1 MFSQLK
7 TFIDILRFRSEQ
19 QPDSVAFT
27 YLDYGEYGELE
38 TKISYAQLDQQA
50 RSVAA
55 RLQSLKLSGQRV
67 LLIYPQGLEFIA
79 AFFGCMYAGAIAV
92 PVYPPGPRKPLDNLE
107 ALANNCKPAALLLS
121 KTMAS
126 SIGQRIH
133 HSSVFNSLPF
143 LITDEDN
150 YSQSELWEEF
160 HPEGEGIASLQ
171 YTSGSTGTPKGVVLS
186 HSNLVYNSELICQG
200 FGNTSSSIGVSWLPF
215 YHDMGLIGNI
225 LQPVYVGGRVV
236 LMSPMHF
243 IQQPLR
249 WLKAISHYRATTS
262 GGPNFAYEL
271 CINKIKPEQRE
282 ELALQSWEVAFSG
295 AETVRAETLA
305 KFKELF
311 GPCGFRSEAFF
322 PCYGMAEA
330 TLLITGGA
338 RQIQPQIRQVDK
350 DALTVGRVLSVT
362 SGAEVCDLVSCG
374 WTFPGQRV
382 LIVNPETLQPCAL
395 DEIGEIWV
403 SGPSVGQGYF
413 GLPELTERT
422 FAARLAGSNEGL
434 FLRTGDLGFLY
445 EGEIC
450 VTGRLKNLI
459 IIRGRNHYPQDLE
472 WTAAHSHPHVQREG
486 AVAFSIEVDDEEQLV
501 MVQEVERSHL
511 RKLNEDDVLNA
522 ITEAIIQQHELQPY
536 AVALIKPGSLPRT
549 SSGKV
554 QRSVCRSQFLEGSLK
569 LVAQGGA
576 AIIELS
582 AQPSLKGNETLS
594 PDASTIQR
602 WLVNKLAERMQLS
615 PERLDPGQSFV
626 RYRLDSLAAVE
637 LSGELGEWLG
647 RAVSP
652 TLIYDYPSPDVLARH
667 LAGEQIAKQVM
678 PEEGGSSN
686 ESIAVI
692 GMGCRFPGAHGPEAF
707 WELLREGVD
716 AITEVPSDR
725 WNIDSY
731 FDPTAGKPGKMSTRW
746 GGFLEQV
753 DHFDPQFFE
762 ISPREAKYMDPQ
774 QRVLLEVSWEALEHA
789 GRVPERLAGSQ
800 TGVFIGISNGDYS
813 RLQLDSPVTSDAYS
827 GTGNAFSIAANRVSY
842 FLDLQGPSWAVDTA
856 CSSSLVALHQA
867 CESLRK
873 GECHL
878 ALAGGVNLIL
888 TPQLS
893 ITFSQA
899 RMLAGDGRC
908 KPFDASA
915 DGYVR
920 SEGCGVIV
928 LKRLTDAL
936 SDGDNILA
944 VVRGSAVNQDGRSN
958 GLTAPNGPSQQR
970 VIRQAL
976 ENAGVAP
983 GQIGYIE
990 THGTGTPLGDP
1001 IEVNALQEVLLQ
1013 ERSSAERC
1021 WMGSVKANI
1030 GHLEAAAGIAGV
1042 IKAVLSLQ
1050 HEEIAPHINLKQL
1063 NEEIHLEGTLLSIP
1077 LQREL
1082 WLRGEKQRF
1091 AGVSSFGFGG
1101 TNAHIVLEE
1110 APPPAPIGREVERP
1124 SHLLALSAK
1133 DEKALREL
1141 AQCYEIF
1148 LTSNTEAS
1156 LADICFTANA
1166 GRSHFEHRLAVVAES
1181 PVQLREGLRG
1191 FTAGEHYEQRDRTPA
1206 RKSPKVAFLFTGQ
1219 GSQYL
1224 GMGRQLYD
1232 TEPTFR
1238 KTLDYCDSILSP
1250 YFEHSLL
1257 DILYASAANE
1267 SLLDETAYT
1276 QPILFAIEYA
1286 LAQLW
1291 KSWGIKPSVVIG
1303 HSLGEYVAACVAE
1316 VFSLEDGLKLIAE
1329 RSRLIQAL
1337 PPNGK
1342 MVAVF
1347 ADEARVAAAIQP
1359 HVQEVS
1365 IAAVNSPQNVVIA
1378 GLTWAVKAVV
1388 QSLEANGVETRPLK
1402 VSHAFHSVLIEP
1414 MLDSFEQHA
1423 SQIKFQAPSIP
1434 MISTLDGQPLP
1445 AGYVPDA
1452 SHWRRHARETMR
1464 FRSGIENLLEQG
1476 YELFLEIGPKS
1487 VLSKLGQQCNPEE
1500 TVVWLPSLASGKEDW
1515 QVMLESLA
1523 ALYRQGAAIHWDGFY
1538 QGYPCK
1544 QISLPTY
1551 PFQRRS
1557 YWLDEGRLTM
1567 QGKQVQ
1573 SEEQPLVPASTETDF
1588 MSAFSETN
1596 NHGKQNGNNRELA
1609 SETVRESVVTQQLQI
1624 MSQMSQ
1630 IMSQQLEV
1638 LRGDGLSEESSLASQ
1653 IRQSQDA
1660 RPFKPLSISRVET
1673 SQLREVKR
1681 QQPHSGSNEAELR
1694 AKISKVTKQSNKQ
1707 AAGFWERPKSKP
1719 SFIHGQHET
1728 QERSLNAQ
1736 KEMLFSLYYFGEYE
1750 AEFSSNK
1757 YDLLFEGSRF
1767 ADQHDFT
1774 AVWIPERH
1782 FHSFGGFSPNP
1793 SVLGAALAKETEH
1806 IQIRAGSTVLPLHHP
1821 VRVAEEWSVVDNL
1834 SKGRVGIAF
1843 ASGWHAND
1851 FIFAPESYGNH
1862 RELMFEGIEV
1872 VRKLWHGDS
1881 VQFQDGAGKNIDVK
1895 IFPMPVQSDL
1905 PTWLTIVNNPETYIR
1920 AGEIGAGILTN
1931 LMGQTIED
1939 LASNIALYR
1948 KSLSEHGY
1956 APESGQVAVL
1966 LHTFVGDDDALTRE
1980 KARAPFCNYL
1990 ESSIG
1995 LFKNLIK
2002 SQGLAV
2008 DLDRL
2013 TEEDKNYILAT
2024 AYERYVQTSALIGTP
2039 ESCSKIIDNLM
2050 AAGVDEVGCFIDFG
2064 VDSDSVLEHLPCL
2077 NMLRERHQNRESES
2091 LSTSQV
2097 EPLQPRKLSQRYGTQ
2112 SNLAK
2117 TAEKSQKES
2126 SSEKQ
2131 ECIYRLS
2138 WLPQALPSASTP
2150 AASKG
2155 SWLVFCDNEERG
2167 NALAE
2172 RFRHQNQ
2179 DCLLVYTSKDFTS
2192 QAPGVWGLDPSRA
2205 DHFTQLTDAI
2215 SEVQLQGVMYL
2226 WSLQAPATD
2235 ALDEATLE
2243 RSQDLCCIGVL
2254 HLVQVLSRRPNAC
2267 KLWLVSRSAVAVD
2280 EMPRPLALSQAPLW
2294 GIGKVIALEHP
2305 ELWGSSIDLDAE
2317 PWPNEEET
2325 LLSVVFEETGE
2336 EQQAF
2341 RQGQR
2346 YVARLVKAEPPSPR
2360 PLDLPGTCLIT
2371 GGLGALGLEVAAWL
2385 VQQGVHSLALVGR
2398 REPSE
2403 EARVAIAAME
2413 QCGTRVLVLA
2423 ADVGDKQQM
2432 TRVFDEIAA
2441 KLPPLEGIIHAAGV
2455 PGFQNITELQPDEML
2470 AVLRPKVSGAWVLH
2484 QLSQGLDL
2492 KLFVCFS
2499 SIASLWGSK
2508 GQAHYAA
2515 ANHFLDVFTHYRHGL
2530 GLPGLS
2536 VNWGPWNCGMTVPL
2550 QQYLNSMG
2558 IEALQPEQ
2566 ALKNLSALLA
2576 TEWPQ
2581 AALVSVVDWGIFR
2594 DIYEVRGSGSLF
2606 SLLPSYTAARSVRR
2620 RPSTMRNKI
2629 EAAPSGE
2636 RHHLLMKYLYDEVA
2650 QILHLES
2657 EASLD
2662 SQKGFAQMGMDSLMA
2677 IELRNRLEDGLGC
2690 SLPVTLAFEASN
2702 IEQLASHLAHKVFDW
2717 QAPGQT
2723 TNDIHEQPLAK
2734 VEQTEVEGIEAD
2746 IAQELATIEQLIRGT
2761 SK

>member
-1 MFSQLK
+1 MS
-7 TFIDILRFRSEQ
+7 DVSEREQ
-19 QPDSVAFT
+19 
-27 YLDYGEYGELE
+27 
-38 TKISYAQLDQQA
+38 
-50 RSVAA
+50 
-55 RLQSLKLSGQRV
+55 KLSESQR
-67 LLIYPQGLEFIA
+67 
-79 AFFGCMYAGAIAV
+79 
-92 PVYPPGPRKPLDNLE
+92 
-107 ALANNCKPAALLLS
+107 LLLAL
-121 KTMAS
+121 KKARTKLDGFEQAK
-126 SIGQRIH
+126 
-133 HSSVFNSLPF
+133 
-143 LITDEDN
+143 
-150 YSQSELWEEF
+150 SE
-160 HPEGEGIASLQ
+160 PIA
-171 YTSGSTGTPKGVVLS
+171 
-186 HSNLVYNSELICQG
+186 I
-200 FGNTSSSIGVSWLPF
+200 
-215 YHDMGLIGNI
+215 
-225 LQPVYVGGRVV
+225 
-236 LMSPMHF
+236 
-243 IQQPLR
+243 
-249 WLKAISHYRATTS
+249 
-262 GGPNFAYEL
+262 
-271 CINKIKPEQRE
+271 
-282 ELALQSWEVAFSG
+282 
-295 AETVRAETLA
+295 
-305 KFKELF
+305 
-311 GPCGFRSEAFF
+311 
-322 PCYGMAEA
+322 
-330 TLLITGGA
+330 
-338 RQIQPQIRQVDK
+338 
-350 DALTVGRVLSVT
+350 
-362 SGAEVCDLVSCG
+362 
-374 WTFPGQRV
+374 
-382 LIVNPETLQPCAL
+382 
-395 DEIGEIWV
+395 
-403 SGPSVGQGYF
+403 
-413 GLPELTERT
+413 
-422 FAARLAGSNEGL
+422 
-434 FLRTGDLGFLY
+434 
-445 EGEIC
+445 
-450 VTGRLKNLI
+450 
-459 IIRGRNHYPQDLE
+459 
-472 WTAAHSHPHVQREG
+472 
-486 AVAFSIEVDDEEQLV
+486 
-501 MVQEVERSHL
+501 
-511 RKLNEDDVLNA
+511 
-522 ITEAIIQQHELQPY
+522 
-536 AVALIKPGSLPRT
+536 
-549 SSGKV
+549 
-554 QRSVCRSQFLEGSLK
+554 
-569 LVAQGGA
+569 
-576 AIIELS
+576 
-582 AQPSLKGNETLS
+582 
-594 PDASTIQR
+594 
-602 WLVNKLAERMQLS
+602 
-615 PERLDPGQSFV
+615 
-626 RYRLDSLAAVE
+626 
-637 LSGELGEWLG
+637 
-647 RAVSP
+647 
-652 TLIYDYPSPDVLARH
+652 
-667 LAGEQIAKQVM
+667 
-678 PEEGGSSN
+678 
-686 ESIAVI
+686 I
-692 GMGCRFPGAHGPEAF
+692 GMGCRFPGQADSPEAF
-707 WELLREGVD
+707 WRLLRDGVD

-731 FDPTAGKPGKMSTRW
+731 FDPTAGMPGKMSTRW

-753 DHFDPQFFE
+753 DHFDPLFFE

-774 QRVLLEVSWEALEHA
+774 QRLLLEVSWEALEHA
-789 GRVPERLAGSQ
+789 GQAPECLAGSQ
-800 TGVFIGISNGDYS
+800 TGVFMGISNSDYS
-813 RLQLDSPVTSDAYS
+813 RLQLDQLDQPATTDVYS
-827 GTGNAFSIAANRVSY
+827 GTGNAFSIAANRLSY

-867 CESLRK
+867 CQSLRK
-873 GECHL
+873 GECNL
-878 ALAGGVNLIL
+878 ALVGGVNLIL
-888 TPQLS
+888 TPQLT

-899 RMLAGDGRC
+899 RMLAADGRC
-908 KPFDASA
+908 KTFDASA
-915 DGYVR
+915 DGFVR
-920 SEGCGVIV
+920 SEGCGVVV
-928 LKRLTDAL
+928 LKRLSDAL
-936 SDGDNILA
+936 SDGNNILA
-944 VVRGSAVNQDGRSN
+944 VVRGSAVNQDGRSI
-958 GLTAPNGPSQQR
+958 GLTAPNSLSQQK

-983 GQIGYIE
+983 KQIGYVE

-1013 ERSSAERC
+1013 ERDSAERC

-1042 IKAVLSLQ
+1042 IKTVLSLQ
-1050 HEEIAPHINLKQL
+1050 HEEIAPHVHLKQL
-1063 NEEIHLEGTLLSIP
+1063 NEEIHLEDTPLSIP
-1077 LQREL
+1077 LQREP
-1082 WLRGEKQRF
+1082 WLRGERQRF

-1101 TNAHIVLEE
+1101 TNAHIVFEE
-1110 APPPAPIGREVERP
+1110 APPPALIGKEVKRP
-1124 SHLLALSAK
+1124 NHLLALSAK
-1133 DEKALREL
+1133 DEEALQEL
-1141 AQCYEIF
+1141 AQRYEIF

-1166 GRSHFEHRLAVVAES
+1166 GRSHFEHRLAVVAKS
-1181 PVQLREGLRG
+1181 PMQMREGLRA
-1191 FTAGEHYEQRDRTPA
+1191 FTAGEHPEQRGQATA
-1206 RKSPKVAFLFTGQ
+1206 RKSPKIAFLFTGQ

-1232 TEPTFR
+1232 AEPQFR

-1291 KSWGIKPSVVIG
+1291 KSWGIEPSVVIG
-1303 HSLGEYVAACVAE
+1303 HSLGEYVAACVAG

-1347 ADEARVAAAIQP
+1347 ADEAQVAAAIQP

-1378 GLTWAVKAVV
+1378 GLTWAVEAVV
-1388 QSLEANGVETRPLK
+1388 QSLEADGVETRPLK

-1434 MISTLDGQPLP
+1434 MISTLNGQPLP

-1452 SHWRRHARETMR
+1452 PHWRRHARETVR
-1464 FRSGIENLLEQG
+1464 FRSGMENLFKQG

-1500 TVVWLPSLASGKEDW
+1500 TVVWLPSLASGKEDG

-1523 ALYRQGAAIHWDGFY
+1523 ALYRQGAAINWDGFY
-1538 QGYPCK
+1538 QDYPCK
-1544 QISLPTY
+1544 KISLPTY
-1551 PFQRRS
+1551 PFQRRR

-1567 QGKQVQ
+1567 PSKQVQ
-1573 SEEQPLVPASTETDF
+1573 SEEQPLVPVPPETDS
-1588 MSAFSETN
+1588 MSPISEIN
-1596 NHGKQNGNNRELA
+1596 GYGKQNGNNKEIV

-1638 LRGDGLSEESSLASQ
+1638 LRSDGSSKESSLASQ

-1660 RPFKPLSISRVET
+1660 LKPLSFSRVEPPQPRKV
-1673 SQLREVKR
+1673 SQ
-1681 QQPHSGSNEAELR
+1681 QQPQSENNEVEPR
-1694 AKISKVTKQSNKQ
+1694 TKISTKQTT
-1707 AAGFWERPKSKP
+1707 GFWERHKSKP

-1728 QERSLNAQ
+1728 NERSLNAQ

-1750 AEFSSNK
+1750 AEFSNDK

-1793 SVLGAALAKETEH
+1793 SVLGAALAKETER

-1821 VRVAEEWSVVDNL
+1821 IRVAEEWSVVDNL

-1851 FIFAPESYGNH
+1851 FVFAPESYGNH

-1881 VQFQDGAGKNIDVK
+1881 VQFQDGAGKNIDIK

-1905 PTWLTIVNNPETYIR
+1905 PTWLTIVNNPETYIK

-1966 LHTFVGDDDALTRE
+1966 LHTFVGNDDALTRE

-1990 ESSIG
+1990 NSSVG

-2024 AYERYVQTSALIGTP
+2024 AYERYVQSSALIGTP

-2064 VDSDSVLEHLPCL
+2064 IDSDSVLEHLPYL
-2077 NMLRERHQNRESES
+2077 NMLRERHQDRESEA
-2091 LSTSQV
+2091 LSISQV

-2117 TAEKSQKES
+2117 PAEKSQKES
-2126 SSEKQ
+2126 SLREQ
-2131 ECIYRLS
+2131 ECIYQLS
-2138 WLPQALPSASTP
+2138 WLPQALPPASTP

-2172 RFRHQNQ
+2172 RFRQQNQ
-2179 DCLLVYTSKDFTS
+2179 DCLLVYTSEEFTN

-2205 DHFTQLTDAI
+2205 DHFTQLADAI
-2215 SEVQLQGVMYL
+2215 AEVQLQGVMYL
-2226 WSLQAPATD
+2226 WGLQAPATD
-2235 ALDEATLE
+2235 ALDESTLE
-2243 RSQDLCCIGVL
+2243 QSQDLCCVGVL
-2254 HLVQVLSRRPNAC
+2254 HLVQTLSRRPDAC
-2267 KLWLVSRSAVAVD
+2267 KLWLVSRAAVAVD

-2305 ELWGSSIDLDAE
+2305 ELWGGSIDLDTE
-2317 PWPNEEET
+2317 PWANEEEA

-2360 PLDLPGTCLIT
+2360 PLDLQGTCLIT

-2403 EARVAIAAME
+2403 EAQVAIAAME
-2413 QCGTRVLVLA
+2413 QCGARVLVLA

-2441 KLPPLEGIIHAAGV
+2441 NLPPLEGIIHAAGV
-2455 PGFQNITELQPDEML
+2455 PGFQNITELQSDEML
-2470 AVLRPKVSGAWVLH
+2470 AVLRPKILGAWVLH
-2484 QLSQGLDL
+2484 QLSQELDL

-2515 ANHFLDVFTHYRHGL
+2515 ANHFLDVFAHYRRHDL

-2581 AALVSVVDWGIFR
+2581 AALVSVVDWGRFR
-2594 DIYEVRGSGSLF
+2594 DIYEVKGSGSLF

-2620 RPSTMRNKI
+2620 RPSTMRSKI

-2636 RHHLLMKYLYDEVA
+2636 RHRLLLKYLYDEVA

-2657 EASLD
+2657 GTSLD

-2723 TNDIHEQPLAK
+2723 TTDIHEQPRAK
-2734 VEQTEVEGIEAD
+2734 VEQTVVEGVEAD

>member
-1 MFSQLK
+1 MKYMPIQFK

-19 QPDSVAFT
+19 QPDSIAFT
-27 YLDYGEYGELE
+27 YLDHGEYGELE
-38 TKISYAQLDQQA
+38 TEISYAQLDHQA
-50 RSVAA
+50 RSIAA
-55 RLQSLKLSGQRV
+55 RLQSLKLIGQRV
-67 LLIYPQGLEFIA
+67 LLIYPQGLEFVA

-92 PVYPPGPRKPLDNLE
+92 PVYPPGARKPLDNLE
-107 ALANNCKPAALLLS
+107 ALANNCQPAALLLS
-121 KTMAS
+121 KMMAS

-133 HSSVFNSLPF
+133 QSSAFNSLPF

-150 YSQSELWEEF
+150 YSQSELWKEF
-160 HPEGEGIASLQ
+160 HPEGDGLASLQ
-171 YTSGSTGTPKGVVLS
+171 YTSGSTGSPKGVVLS
-186 HSNLVYNSELICQG
+186 HSNLVYNSELIRQG

-271 CINKIKPEQRE
+271 CIRKIKPEQRE
-282 ELALQSWEVAFSG
+282 ELALESWEVAFSG

-305 KFKELF
+305 KFEELF
-311 GPCGFRSEAFF
+311 APCGFRSEAFF

-338 RQIQPQIRQVDK
+338 RQIQPRIRQVDK
-350 DALTVGRVLSVT
+350 DALTAGRVLPATPV
-362 SGAEVCDLVSCG
+362 AETCDLVSCG

-382 LIVNPETLQPCAL
+382 LVVNPETCQPCAL

-403 SGPSVGQGYF
+403 GGPSIGQGYF

-422 FAARLAGSNEGL
+422 FAAHLTGSDEGP

-450 VTGRLKNLI
+450 VTGRLKDLI

-486 AVAFSIEVDDEEQLV
+486 AVAFSIEIGGEEQLV
-501 MVQEVERSHL
+501 IVQEVERSQL
-511 RKLNEDDVLNA
+511 RKLKEDDVLSA
-522 ITEAIIQQHELQPY
+522 ITEAIIRQHELQPY
-536 AVALIKPGSLPRT
+536 AVVLIKPGSLPRT

-554 QRSVCRSQFLEGSLK
+554 QRSLCRSQFLEGLLK
-569 LVAQGGA
+569 LVAQGGGA
-576 AIIELS
+576 TIEPS
-582 AQPSLKGNETLS
+582 TKHSLKDGETLS
-594 PDASTIQR
+594 PDAITIR
-602 WLVNKLAERMQLS
+602 SWLLSRLAERLKLS
-615 PERLDPGQSFV
+615 PESVDPRQPFV
-626 RYRLDSLAAVE
+626 SYRLDSLAAVE

-647 RAVSP
+647 HAVSP
-652 TLIYDYPSPDVLARH
+652 TLIYDYPSPDVLACH
-667 LAGEQIAKQVM
+667 LAAEQIDELVA
-678 PEEGGSSN
+678 PEAGSPSN
-686 ESIAVI
+686 EVADEGIAVI

-707 WELLREGVD
+707 WELLRDGVD
-716 AITEVPSDR
+716 TITEVPPDR
-725 WNIDSY
+725 WDIDSY
-731 FDPTAGKPGKMSTRW
+731 YDPTAGKPGKMSTRW

-762 ISPREAKYMDPQ
+762 ISPREAERMDPQ
-774 QRVLLEVSWEALEHA
+774 QRLLLEVSWEALENA
-789 GRVPERLAGSQ
+789 GQAPERLAGSQ

-813 RLQLDSPVTSDAYS
+813 RLQDHPTTSDIYS
-827 GTGNAFSIAANRVSY
+827 GTGNAFSIAANRLSY

-873 GECHL
+873 GACHL

-899 RMLAGDGRC
+899 RMLAADGRC
-908 KPFDASA
+908 KTFDAGA

-920 SEGCGVIV
+920 SEGCGVVV
-928 LKRLTDAL
+928 LKRLADAL
-936 SDGDNILA
+936 SDGNSILA
-944 VVRGSAVNQDGRSN
+944 VIRGSAVNQDGRSN
-958 GLTAPNGPSQQR
+958 GLTAPNGPSQKR

-976 ENAGVAP
+976 ANAGVAP
-983 GQIGYIE
+983 GQVGYVE
-990 THGTGTPLGDP
+990 THGTGTSLGDP
-1001 IEVNALQEVLLQ
+1001 IEVKALQEVLLQ
-1013 ERSSAERC
+1013 ERDPAERC

-1042 IKAVLSLQ
+1042 IKTVLSLQ
-1050 HEEIAPHINLKQL
+1050 HQEIAPHVHLKKL
-1063 NEEIHLEGTLLSIP
+1063 NEQIHLEGTPLSIP
-1077 LQREL
+1077 LQREP
-1082 WLRGEKQRF
+1082 WLRGLKQRF

-1101 TNAHIVLEE
+1101 TNAHIILEE
-1110 APPPAPIGREVERP
+1110 APLPAPIAAEVERP
-1124 SHLLALSAK
+1124 SHLLTLSAK
-1133 DEKALREL
+1133 NEKALREL
-1141 AQCYEIF
+1141 AQRYEEF
-1148 LTSNTEAS
+1148 LTSNAEAS
-1156 LADICFTANA
+1156 LADVCFTANT
-1166 GRSHFEHRLAVVAES
+1166 GRAHFDHRLAVVAES
-1181 PVQLREGLRG
+1181 PVQLLEGLRA
-1191 FTAGEHYEQRDRTPA
+1191 FTAGEHPEQRDLTTA
-1206 RKSPKVAFLFTGQ
+1206 RKSPKIALLFTGQ
-1219 GSQYL
+1219 GAQYV

-1232 TEPTFR
+1232 TEPKFR
-1238 KTLDYCDSILSP
+1238 KTLDYCDLILRP

-1257 DILYASAANE
+1257 DALYASPGNE
-1267 SLLDETAYT
+1267 ALLDETAYT

-1291 KSWGIKPSVVIG
+1291 KSWGIEPSVVMG
-1303 HSLGEYVAACVAE
+1303 HSLGEYVAACVAG

-1337 PPNGK
+1337 PKNGT

-1347 ADEARVAAAIQP
+1347 ANEARVVAAIQP
-1359 HVQEVS
+1359 HAQEVS
-1365 IAAVNSPQNVVIA
+1365 IATVNSPQNVVIS
-1378 GLTWAVKAVV
+1378 GVTWAVEAVV
-1388 QSLEANGVETRPLK
+1388 QSLEADGVEIRPLK
-1402 VSHAFHSVLIEP
+1402 VSHAFHSVLMEP
-1414 MLDSFEQHA
+1414 MLDSFEQLA
-1423 SQIKFQAPSIP
+1423 SQVKFQAPSIP
-1434 MISTLDGQPLP
+1434 MISTLNGQPLP
-1445 AGYVPDA
+1445 AGYIPDA
-1452 SHWRRHARETMR
+1452 SHWRHHTRGTVR
-1464 FRSGIENLLEQG
+1464 FMSGMENLLEQG

-1487 VLSKLGQQCNPEE
+1487 ILSKLGQQCNQEE
-1500 TVVWLPSLASGKEDW
+1500 TVVWLPSLASGREDW

-1523 ALYRQGAAIHWDGFY
+1523 ALYRQGIAINWDGFY

-1551 PFQRRS
+1551 PFQRRR
-1557 YWLDEGRLTM
+1557 YWLDEGKLPM
-1567 QGKQVQ
+1567 QSKQAQ
-1573 SEEQPLVPASTETDF
+1573 SEETPLFPVSPGTDLAS
-1588 MSAFSETN
+1588 AISEMN
-1596 NHGKQNGNNRELA
+1596 SHGKHNGNNREIV
-1609 SETVRESVVTQQLQI
+1609 SEAVRENVVTQQLHI

-1638 LRGDGLSEESSLASQ
+1638 LRGNDLSGESSLASQ

-1660 RPFKPLSISRVET
+1660 QTFNPLST
-1673 SQLREVKR
+1673 SQVEPPQPRKLSQ
-1681 QQPHSGSNEAELR
+1681 QQPPSNKNEVST
-1694 AKISKVTKQSNKQ
+1694 KISKVAQQPT
-1707 AAGFWERPKSKP
+1707 GFWERHKAKP
-1719 SFIHGQHET
+1719 SFISHQHET
-1728 QERSLNAQ
+1728 QERSLNPD

-1750 AEFSSNK
+1750 AEFSNNK
-1757 YDLLFEGSRF
+1757 YALLFEGSRF
-1767 ADQHDFT
+1767 ADQHGFT

-1793 SVLGAALAKETEH
+1793 SVIGAALARETKH

-1821 VRVAEEWSVVDNL
+1821 IRVAEEWSVVDNL

-1851 FIFAPESYGNH
+1851 FVFAPESYGNH

-1872 VRKLWHGDS
+1872 VRKLWQGES
-1881 VQFQDGAGKNIDVK
+1881 IQFQDGAGKNIDVK

-1920 AGEIGAGILTN
+1920 AGEMGVGILTN

-1966 LHTFVGDDDALTRE
+1966 LHTFVGNDDAVTRE
-1980 KARAPFCNYL
+1980 KARVPFCNYL
-1990 ESSIG
+1990 NSSIG
-1995 LFKNLIK
+1995 LFKNLIR

-2013 TEEDKNYILAT
+2013 TEEDKDYILAT

-2039 ESCSKIIDNLM
+2039 ESCSKIIDNLRL
-2050 AAGVDEVGCFIDFG
+2050 AGVDEVGCFIDFG
-2064 VDSDSVLEHLPCL
+2064 IDSDAVLDHLLDL
-2077 NMLRERHQNRESES
+2077 NILKERHQNRESGSISVPQVELPPRRKLNPQQSDSSIVDS
-2091 LSTSQV
+2091 LSQ
-2097 EPLQPRKLSQRYGTQ
+2097 EQ
-2112 SNLAK
+2112 
-2117 TAEKSQKES
+2117 ES
-2126 SSEKQ
+2126 
-2131 ECIYRLS
+2131 IYRLS
-2138 WLPQALPSASTP
+2138 WLPQALPPSIPPST
-2150 AASKG
+2150 ARST
-2155 SWLVFCDNEERG
+2155 WLVFCDNEERG
-2167 NALAE
+2167 HRLTE
-2172 RFRHQNQ
+2172 GFRHQNQ
-2179 DCLLVYTSKDFTS
+2179 DCLLVYTSEEFTN

-2205 DHFTQLTDAI
+2205 DHFTQLADAI
-2215 SEVQLQGVMYL
+2215 AEVYLKGVMYL
-2226 WSLQAPATD
+2226 WGLQASATD
-2235 ALDEATLE
+2235 VDEATLE
-2243 RSQDLCCIGVL
+2243 QSQVLCCVGVL
-2254 HLVQVLSRRPNAC
+2254 HLVQVLSCRPDAC

-2305 ELWGSSIDLDAE
+2305 ELWGGSIDLDAE
-2317 PWPNEEET
+2317 PWANEEET
-2325 LLSVVFEETGE
+2325 LLSVVFENTGE

-2346 YVARLVKAEPPSPR
+2346 YVARLVKAKPPSPR

-2398 REPSE
+2398 GAPSE

-2413 QCGTRVLVLA
+2413 QCGAQVLVLM

-2432 TRVFDEIAA
+2432 ARAFDEIAA
-2441 KLPPLEGIIHAAGV
+2441 NLPPLEGIIHAAGV
-2455 PGFQNITELQPDEML
+2455 PGFQNITELQSDEIL
-2470 AVLRPKVSGAWVLH
+2470 AVLRPKVLGAWVLH

-2515 ANHFLDVFTHYRHGL
+2515 ANHFLDVFAHYRHGL
-2530 GLPGLS
+2530 GLPALS

-2550 QQYLNSMG
+2550 QQYLNRMG
-2558 IEALQPEQ
+2558 IEALQPER
-2566 ALKNLSALLA
+2566 ALKNLSALLT

-2581 AALVSVVDWGIFR
+2581 AAVVSVVDWGMFR
-2594 DIYEVRGSGSLF
+2594 DIYEVKGSGSLF
-2606 SLLPSYTAARSVRR
+2606 SLLPGYTAARSDRL
-2620 RPSTMRNKI
+2620 RPSKMRTKI
-2629 EAAPSGE
+2629 ESAPSGE
-2636 RHHLLMKYLYDEVA
+2636 RHRLLMKYLYDEVA
-2650 QILHLES
+2650 QILHLDS

-2690 SLPVTLAFEASN
+2690 ALPVTLAFEASN
-2702 IEQLASHLAHKVFDW
+2702 IEQLANHLAHKVFDW

-2723 TNDIHEQPLAK
+2723 TGIHKQPLAT
-2734 VEQTEVEGIEAD
+2734 VEQTAVEGIEAD

>member
-1 MFSQLK
+1 MKPVSIQFK
-7 TFIDILRFRSEQ
+7 TFVDILRFRSEH

-27 YLDYGEYGELE
+27 YLDYGDYGELE
-38 TKISYAQLDQQA
+38 TEVSYGQLDSQA
-50 RSVAA
+50 RSIAA
-55 RLQSLKLSGQRV
+55 KLQLSKLIGQRV

-79 AFFGCMYAGAIAV
+79 AFFGCLYAGAIAV

-107 ALANNCKPAALLLS
+107 ALANSCQPAALLLS
-121 KTMAS
+121 KTMFS
-126 SIGQRIH
+126 SIGQRLH
-133 HSSVFNSLPF
+133 QSSAFNSLPF

-150 YSQSELWEEF
+150 YAESELWKEF
-160 HPEGEGIASLQ
+160 HPEGDVLASLQ
-171 YTSGSTGTPKGVVLS
+171 YTSGSTGSPKGVVLS
-186 HSNLVYNSELICQG
+186 HSNLVYNSELIRQG

-215 YHDMGLIGNI
+215 YHDMGLIGNV

-243 IQQPLR
+243 IQRPLR

-271 CINKIKPEQRE
+271 CIHKIKPAQRE
-282 ELALQSWEVAFSG
+282 ELALESWEVAFSG

-311 GPCGFRSEAFF
+311 SPCGFRSEAFF

-338 RQIQPQIRQVDK
+338 RQIQPRIRQVDK
-350 DALTVGRVLSVT
+350 DALTSGRVLPVT
-362 SGAEVCDLVSCG
+362 PDAETCDLVSCG

-382 LIVNPETLQPCAL
+382 LVVNPETCQPCAP

-403 SGPSVGQGYF
+403 SGPSIGQGYF

-422 FAARLAGSNEGL
+422 FAARLADSNEGP

-450 VTGRLKNLI
+450 VTGRLKDLI

-472 WTAAHSHPHVQREG
+472 WTAAHSHPHLQREG
-486 AVAFSIEVDDEEQLV
+486 TAAFSIEAAGEEQLV
-501 MVQEVERSHL
+501 IVQEVERSQL
-511 RKLNEDDVLNA
+511 RKLKEDDVLSA
-522 ITEAIIQQHELQPY
+522 ITEAIIRQHELQPY
-536 AVALIKPGSLPRT
+536 AVVLIKPGNLPRT
-549 SSGKV
+549 SSGKL
-554 QRSVCRSQFLEGSLK
+554 QRSLCRNQYLEGSLK

-576 AIIELS
+576 ATIETS
-582 AQPSLKGNETLS
+582 TKHSLKDNETLS
-594 PDASTIQR
+594 PDAITIR
-602 WLVNKLAERMQLS
+602 SWLVSRLAERLKLS
-615 PERLDPGQSFV
+615 PESIDPRQSFV
-626 RYRLDSLAAVE
+626 SYRLDSLAAVE

-647 RAVSP
+647 RVVSP
-652 TLIYDYPSPDVLARH
+652 TLIYDYPSPDALACH
-667 LAGEQIAKQVM
+667 LAGEKTDKQVAGS
-678 PEEGGSSN
+678 PVDEGTDEG
-686 ESIAVI
+686 IAVI
-692 GMGCRFPGAHGPEAF
+692 GIGCRFPGAHGPEAF
-707 WELLREGVD
+707 WELLRNGVD
-716 AITEVPSDR
+716 AIAEVPADR
-725 WNIDSY
+725 WDIDSY
-731 FDPTAGKPGKMSTRW
+731 YDPTPGMPGKMSTRW

-753 DHFDPQFFE
+753 AHFDPLFFE
-762 ISPREAKYMDPQ
+762 ISPREAERMDPQ
-774 QRVLLEVSWEALEHA
+774 QRLLLEVSWEALENA
-789 GRVPERLAGSQ
+789 GQATERLAGSQ

-813 RLQLDSPVTSDAYS
+813 RLLLDHPTPSDIYS
-827 GTGNAFSIAANRVSY
+827 GTGNAFSIAANRLSY

-873 GECHL
+873 GACHL

-899 RMLAGDGRC
+899 RMLSTDGRC
-908 KPFDASA
+908 KTFDASA

-920 SEGCGVIV
+920 SEGCGVVV
-928 LKRLTDAL
+928 LKRLSDAL
-936 SDGDNILA
+936 SDGNNILA
-944 VVRGSAVNQDGRSN
+944 VIRGSAVNQDGRSN

-976 ENAGVAP
+976 DNAGVAP
-983 GQIGYIE
+983 GQIGYVE
-990 THGTGTPLGDP
+990 THGTGTSLGDP

-1013 ERSSAERC
+1013 ERDDTECC

-1042 IKAVLSLQ
+1042 IKTVLSLQ
-1050 HEEIAPHINLKQL
+1050 HEEIAPHVHLKQL
-1063 NEEIHLEGTLLSIP
+1063 NEQIHLEGTPLSIP
-1077 LQREL
+1077 LQREP

-1101 TNAHIVLEE
+1101 TNAHIILEE
-1110 APPPAPIGREVERP
+1110 APSSATMAEEVKRP
-1124 SHLLALSAK
+1124 RHLLTLSAK
-1133 DEKALREL
+1133 NEKALREL
-1141 AQCYEIF
+1141 AQRYEGF

-1156 LADICFTANA
+1156 LADVCFTANT
-1166 GRSHFEHRLAVVAES
+1166 GRSHFDHRLAVVAES
-1181 PVQLREGLRG
+1181 PKQLRERLRA
-1191 FTAGEHYEQRDRTPA
+1191 FTAGKQPERRDQSNV
-1206 RKSPKVAFLFTGQ
+1206 RKSSKIAFLFTGQ
-1219 GSQYL
+1219 GSQYV

-1232 TEPTFR
+1232 TEPQFR
-1238 KTLDYCDSILSP
+1238 KTLDYCDSILRP
-1250 YFEHSLL
+1250 YLEHSLL
-1257 DILYASAANE
+1257 DILYASAGNE
-1267 SLLDETAYT
+1267 SLLNETAFT

-1291 KSWGIKPSVVIG
+1291 KSWGIEPSVVIG
-1303 HSLGEYVAACVAE
+1303 HSLGEYVAACVAG
-1316 VFSLEDGLKLIAE
+1316 VFSLEDGLKLIIE

-1337 PPNGK
+1337 PRNGK

-1347 ADEARVAAAIQP
+1347 ADEARVTAAIQP
-1359 HVQEVS
+1359 HAQEVS
-1365 IAAVNSPQNVVIA
+1365 IATVNSPQNVVIS
-1378 GLTWAVKAVV
+1378 GVTWAVEAVA
-1388 QSLEANGVETRPLK
+1388 QSLVADGVEIRPLK
-1402 VSHAFHSVLIEP
+1402 VSHAFHSALIEP
-1414 MLDSFEQHA
+1414 MLDSFEQLA

-1434 MISTLDGQPLP
+1434 MISTLNGRQLP
-1445 AGYVPDA
+1445 VGDVPDA
-1452 SHWRRHARETMR
+1452 DHWRNHARGTVR
-1464 FRSGIENLLEQG
+1464 FMSGMENLFEQG

-1487 VLSKLGQQCNPEE
+1487 ILSKLGEQCNQKE
-1500 TVVWLPSLASGKEDW
+1500 TAVWLPSLAASQEDW
-1515 QVMLESLA
+1515 PVMLESLA
-1523 ALYRQGAAIHWDGFY
+1523 ALYRQGTAINWDGFY
-1538 QGYPCK
+1538 QDYRGK

-1551 PFQRRS
+1551 PFQRRR
-1557 YWLDEGRLTM
+1557 YWLDEGKFTIR
-1567 QGKQVQ
+1567 GKQVQ
-1573 SEEQPLVPASTETDF
+1573 SEEPPLLPVSPGTDF
-1588 MSAFSETN
+1588 VSVVSEIN
-1596 NHGKQNGNNRELA
+1596 SHGKHNGNNKEIV
-1609 SETVRESVVTQQLQI
+1609 SEAVREDVITQQLHV

-1638 LRGDGLSEESSLASQ
+1638 LRGDGLSEKSSSASQ

-1660 RPFKPLSISRVET
+1660 LKPFSVSRVEPPQPRKV
-1673 SQLREVKR
+1673 SQ
-1681 QQPHSGSNEAELR
+1681 QQPQPSKSEVST
-1694 AKISKVTKQSNKQ
+1694 KISKVTQQ
-1707 AAGFWERPKSKP
+1707 PTGFWERNKSKP
-1719 SFIHGQHET
+1719 SFISRQHET
-1728 QERSLNAQ
+1728 QERSLNAE

-1750 AEFSSNK
+1750 AEFSNNK

-1767 ADQHDFT
+1767 ADQHGFT

-1793 SVLGAALAKETEH
+1793 SVLGAALARETKQ

-1821 VRVAEEWSVVDNL
+1821 IRVAEEWSVVDNL

-1851 FIFAPESYGNH
+1851 FVFSPESYGNH

-1872 VRKLWHGDS
+1872 VRKLWQGES
-1881 VQFQDGAGKNIDVK
+1881 IQFQDGAGKNIDVK

-1966 LHTFVGDDDALTRE
+1966 LHTFVGNDDARTRE
-1980 KARAPFCNYL
+1980 MARVPFCNYL
-1990 ESSIG
+1990 NSSIG
-1995 LFKNLIK
+1995 LFKNLVK
-2002 SQGLAV
+2002 SQGLSV

-2013 TEEDKNYILAT
+2013 TKEDKDYILAT

-2039 ESCSKIIDNLM
+2039 ESCSKIIENLT
-2050 AAGVDEVGCFIDFG
+2050 AAGVDEIGCFIDFG
-2064 VDSDSVLEHLPCL
+2064 IDSGAVLEHLPYL
-2077 NMLRERHQNRESES
+2077 NILKEHHQNRESGS
-2091 LSTSQV
+2091 LSVSQV
-2097 EPLQPRKLSQRYGTQ
+2097 EPLPRRKLNQQQ
-2112 SNLAK
+2112 SDLS
-2117 TAEKSQKES
+2117 TVDSLSKE
-2126 SSEKQ
+2126 Q
-2131 ECIYRLS
+2131 ESIYRLS
-2138 WLPQALPSASTP
+2138 WLPQALPSPIPPST
-2150 AASKG
+2150 ARST
-2155 SWLVFCDNEERG
+2155 WLVFCDSEERSQI
-2167 NALAE
+2167 LVE

-2179 DCLLVYTSKDFTS
+2179 DCLLVYTSIEFTS

-2205 DHFTQLTDAI
+2205 DHFTQLADAI
-2215 SEVQLQGVMYL
+2215 AEVPLQGVIYL
-2226 WSLQAPATD
+2226 WGLQAPATD

-2243 RSQDLCCIGVL
+2243 QSQVLCCVGVL
-2254 HLVQVLSRRPNAC
+2254 HLVQMLNRLPNKTS
-2267 KLWLVSRSAVAVD
+2267 KLWLVSRAAVSVD
-2280 EMPRPLALSQAPLW
+2280 EMPSPLALSQAPLW

-2305 ELWGSSIDLDAE
+2305 ELWGGSIDLDSE
-2317 PWPNEEET
+2317 PWANEEET
-2325 LLSVVFEETGE
+2325 VLSAVFEETGE

-2346 YVARLVKAEPPSPR
+2346 YVARLVKAEPPSAK

-2371 GGLGALGLEVAAWL
+2371 GGLGALGLEAAAWL
-2385 VQQGVHSLALVGR
+2385 VQQGVRSLALVGR
-2398 REPSE
+2398 GAPSE

-2413 QCGTRVLVLA
+2413 QGGARVLVLA
-2423 ADVGDKQQM
+2423 ADVCDKQQM
-2432 TRVFDEIAA
+2432 TWVFDEIAA
-2441 KLPPLEGIIHAAGV
+2441 NLSPLEGIIHAAGV
-2455 PGFQNITELQPDEML
+2455 PGFQNITELQADEML
-2470 AVLRPKVSGAWVLH
+2470 AVLRPKVLGAWMLH
-2484 QLSQGLDL
+2484 QLSQELDL
-2492 KLFVCFS
+2492 KMFVCFS

-2515 ANHFLDVFTHYRHGL
+2515 ANYFLDALSHYRHEL
-2530 GLPGLS
+2530 GLPALS

-2550 QQYLNSMG
+2550 QQYLNRMG

-2566 ALKNLSALLA
+2566 ALKNLSVLLA
-2576 TEWPQ
+2576 TKWPQ
-2581 AALVSVVDWGIFR
+2581 AAVVSVVDWGMFR
-2594 DIYEVRGSGSLF
+2594 DIYEVKGSGSLF
-2606 SLLPSYTAARSVRR
+2606 SLLPSYTAARSGRM
-2620 RPSTMRNKI
+2620 RPSTMRIKI
-2629 EAAPSGE
+2629 ESAPSGE
-2636 RHHLLMKYLYDEVA
+2636 RHRLLMKYLYDEVA

-2657 EASLD
+2657 GTSLD
-2662 SQKGFAQMGMDSLMA
+2662 SQTGFAQMGMDSLMA

-2690 SLPVTLAFEASN
+2690 TLPVTLAFEASN
-2702 IEQLASHLAHKVFDW
+2702 VEQLASHLAHKVFGW

-2723 TNDIHEQPLAK
+2723 TDVRKQPLTA
-2734 VEQTEVEGIEAD
+2734 VEQTAVDGIEAD
-2746 IAQELATIEQLIRGT
+2746 IAQELATIEQLVRGT